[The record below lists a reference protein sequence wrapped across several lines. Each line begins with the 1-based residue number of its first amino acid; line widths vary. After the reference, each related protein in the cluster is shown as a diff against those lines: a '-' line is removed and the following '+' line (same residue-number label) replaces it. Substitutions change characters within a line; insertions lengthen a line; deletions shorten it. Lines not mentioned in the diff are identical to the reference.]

1 MKRNVVAEGGNLIS
15 DYIPPD
21 LKMMNRLQELI
32 ENNFREKHDLKF
44 YCETLGIT
52 IRRLN
57 KVTLFYFKKT
67 LYELLQDRIHREA
80 VFMLSETT
88 LTAKEICFELG
99 VCDPGHFTRSFKLV
113 EGVTPKE
120 FRRGLEGVV
129 D

>member
-1 MKRNVVAEGGNLIS
+1 MEN
-15 DYIPPD
+15 YIPPD
-21 LKMMNRLQELI
+21 WKLMTRLQELI
-32 ENNFREKHDLKF
+32 ESNFREKRDLKF

-57 KVTLFYFKKT
+57 KVTTFYLKKT

-80 VFMLSETT
+80 VFLLSQTT
-88 LTAKEICFELG
+88 LTAREICFELG

-120 FRRGLEGVV
+120 FRRGREV
-129 D
+129 